1 MVHDIDNE
9 IEIDGYEYCEV
20 CMTLS
25 LHDTDIHTYHRAMI
39 TVDRP
44 IDSYFVLSFLSR
56 DRGIIGRLIRDS
68 DHRSTELE

>member
-1 MVHDIDNE
+1 MVHDIDVE
-9 IEIDGYEYCEV
+9 IEIDGYEYCY
-20 CMTLS
+20 MFM
-25 LHDTDIHTYHRAMI
+25 YHRPMI

-68 DHRSTELE
+68 DHRSIELE

>member
-1 MVHDIDNE
+1 MVHDIDDE
-9 IEIDGYEYCEV
+9 IEIDGYCEV
-20 CMTLS
+20 CMTL
-25 LHDTDIHTYHRAMI
+25 IYMYHRAMI

-68 DHRSTELE
+68 DHRSIELE